1 MSTPDQYEIPR
12 ISSVKIDENSKQE
25 PGIKIHVYVGTTDE
39 DMNTARDQAIR
50 VYEETRAAVR
60 G

>member
-1 MSTPDQYEIPR
+1 MTEPVEIPR

-25 PGIKIHVYVGTTDE
+25 PGVKIHVYVGTTDE
-39 DMNTARDQAIR
+39 ELNKAREQAVR